1 MSFILDALK
10 KSEAERQRKS
20 VPGFA
25 DIPDARNEPRSQRW
39 WWIIGGLLTI
49 NAAVLL
55 GLFFIPDAQDSSEA
69 AVVQQAAVSQPPVR
83 EVPPATETA
92 SPRPFAEIVA
102 EARKNRPPQD
112 VPTTTE
118 PQRQDTVPVPA
129 PVSSRVT
136 MSEQLTTINEIRAEG
151 TLDLPELHLDIHVYS
166 DQAAERFVF
175 INMSKYKE
183 GDTLNE
189 GPVIRE
195 IRTDGV
201 VLEQRG
207 TRFLMP
213 RQ

>member
-25 DIPDARNEPRSQRW
+25 DIADARSEPRSHRW
-39 WWIIGGLLTI
+39 WWIIGGLLTV
-49 NAAVLL
+49 NAAVLISVFL
-55 GLFFIPDAQDSSEA
+55 MPDKNDATEA
-69 AVVQQAAVSQPPVR
+69 APVQQATVSRAPVR
-83 EVPPATETA
+83 EPAPATA
-92 SPRPFAEIVA
+92 APKPFAEIVA
-102 EARKNRPPQD
+102 EAKKNRPPQD

-118 PQRQDTVPVPA
+118 PQRQDSAPA
-129 PVSSRVT
+129 PKPANSRVT
-136 MSEQLTTINEIRAEG
+136 MSEQLATLNEVRAEG
-151 TLDLPELHLDIHVYS
+151 SLQLPELHLDIHVFS
-166 DQAAERFVF
+166 EKPAERFVF

-183 GDTLNE
+183 GDTLSE
-189 GPVIRE
+189 GPAVRE

-201 VLEQRG
+201 VLEQGG